1 MPPLSHGLALDK
13 DAASRFLPWLV
24 AVMVYLSGLALI
36 GATAMSK
43 VSERWSQSLDGQV
56 TIQLPS
62 SYAAASATQED
73 PALAALLAAARET
86 PGVASAELVAQ
97 EDMARLLEPWL
108 GSADNLQ
115 DLPLPRLVAVELTS
129 ADASAVAAL
138 KERLTPLLPEDALIE
153 DHQRWLQNFL
163 GLVHSLELAATI
175 VVALIGLSAISL
187 IALVTRMSLA
197 VHQPVIEL
205 LHLMGAQDAYVAR
218 QFQLHAL
225 KFGLIGGFA
234 GLAGAALTLLT
245 IEFMLS
251 RLEGGLLDA
260 LAASHAQWAVLV
272 MLPVLATGIAM
283 ITARVTVL
291 RNLTRLH

>member
-43 VSERWSQSLDGQV
+43 LSERWSQSLDGQV

-62 SYAAASATQED
+62 AHSNAPAPEDD
-73 PALAALLAAARET
+73 PALAALLAEARET

-108 GSADNLQ
+108 GPADNLQ

-129 ADASAVAAL
+129 ADASAVATL
-138 KERLTPLLPEDALIE
+138 KERLAPLLPEDALIE

-175 VVALIGLSAISL
+175 VVALIGFSAIAL

-205 LHLMGAQDAYVAR
+205 LHLMGAQDAFVAR
-218 QFQLHAL
+218 QFQFHAL

-251 RLEGGLLDA
+251 RLEGGLFDA
-260 LAASHAQWAVLV
+260 LAASHFQWGVLV
-272 MLPVLATGIAM
+272 MLPILAAAIAM
-283 ITARVTVL
+283 LTARVTVL